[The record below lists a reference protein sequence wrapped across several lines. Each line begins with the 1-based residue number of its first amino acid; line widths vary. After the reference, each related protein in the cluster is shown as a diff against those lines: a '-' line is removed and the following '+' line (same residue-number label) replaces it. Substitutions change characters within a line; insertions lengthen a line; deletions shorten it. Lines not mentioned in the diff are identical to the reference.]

1 MITLHTNIFEI
12 ENLAE
17 LTSSY
22 QLYRIKGLRPDQAQ
36 YHQNRQ
42 TLIRQL
48 SFLLRA
54 PVTVIVRD
62 GQPYLVTKADA
73 PPPPERY
80 DLVRTPIRLEL
91 MPGEFALDYRKR
103 SPENDIIALRFLQS
117 LVQAPL
123 LNNLKLWQ
131 PKAGAPFY
139 EKQPEHETKRVALY
153 RGFLVRATLT
163 PGGGMGFFV
172 DLRHRYVA
180 RRPLPARLNAM
191 EFRDRYKAN
200 NFVYHYGYRWYDIQL
215 TGLSDFNVQDYP
227 LYDDDGQEVSLI
239 KRVQTQCA
247 KPLPMEIAQM
257 SKDAAVVHYFTAIG
271 EDRAAPAPLCYQVLD
286 TQHAWVKSEH
296 GRCIPGPHI
305 RLGMIEEFVCT
316 YMQKLRFGKTQLKL
330 AAAPLET
337 ANEQFQLPDYEFG
350 GGRIL
355 SVRGTRGATQTTLR
369 EVGNARA
376 ALLVDRGAGFFR
388 QRSLDRQYFFMPQ
401 SVFDS
406 WGPRF
411 LEDLRQR
418 VNRLYRQQ
426 HHYDPKV
433 IPYDDRAGHTFVDQA
448 TALLEAAENAGGKE
462 GFAVVMIHR
471 PSDQRVRKHDQLAA
485 AATRKLRDIGIYA
498 AVMHT
503 DFGEQSYVQ
512 MVGEEPG
519 EYVPRSDTRGG
530 LPGYL
535 QAVAVNKVLL
545 TSERWPF
552 VLATPL
558 AADIIL
564 GVDVKDNWA
573 GFTVVANGG
582 REIWTRCYQSRQKE
596 KLLSD
601 QFREY
606 MLECIRRVAKES
618 TRVIRTIT
626 IHRDGMLFDSE
637 RAGAEQAL
645 EILRKEDGIAADMSL
660 TCLEIPK
667 ESAAT
672 LRLFE
677 KEQRVHDR
685 PRVENPI
692 LGTYYLADDSNGY
705 VCTTGWP
712 FLRGGTAKPLY
723 VRKVFG
729 PLPMKEC
736 LQDVFYLSALTWT
749 RPDDCA
755 RDPITVKLNDRRLA
769 EDASDFDADVLD
781 TALLSTGVASAL

>member
-1 MITLHTNIFEI
+1 MITLHTNIFEVK
-12 ENLAE
+12 NLAQ
-17 LTSSY
+17 LTSKY
-22 QLYRIKGLRPDQAQ
+22 RLYRIKGLRPDQAQ

-42 TLIRQL
+42 ALIRQL
-48 SFLLRA
+48 SFQLKA

-62 GQPYLVTKADA
+62 GQPLLVTKADA
-73 PPPPERY
+73 PAPPEKC

-91 MPGEFALDYRKR
+91 LPGEFTLDFCKR
-103 SPENDIIALRFLQS
+103 SPENDIIALRFLQF
-117 LVQAPL
+117 LVQTPL
-123 LNNLKLWQ
+123 LNNLQLWQ
-131 PKAGAPFY
+131 PKAGGPFY
-139 EKQPEHETKRVALY
+139 EKQPEYETKRVALY

-163 PGGGMGFFV
+163 PGGGLGFFV

-180 RRPLPARLNAM
+180 RRPLPARLNHM

-200 NFVYHYGYRWYDIQL
+200 NFVYHYGHRWYDIQL
-215 TGLSDFNVQDYP
+215 TGLSDFNVQDYSVP
-227 LYDDDGQEVSLI
+227 DDDGHDVSLI
-239 KRVQTQCA
+239 EWVQNQCA
-247 KPLPMEIAQM
+247 KPLPMEIAQL
-257 SKDAAVVHYFTAIG
+257 SKDAAVVNYFTKLG
-271 EDRAAPAPLCYQVLD
+271 EDRAAPAPLCFQVLD
-286 TQHAWVKSEH
+286 TEHSWVRQEH

-305 RLGMIEEFVCT
+305 RLGMIEEFVRK
-316 YMQKLRFGKTQLKL
+316 YMLKLRFGKTELKL
-330 AAAPLET
+330 ADAPLET
-337 ANEQFQLPDYEFG
+337 SNQQFQLPDYEFG
-350 GGRIL
+350 GGHIL
-355 SVRGTRGATQTTLR
+355 SVRGTSGAIRTTLR
-369 EVGNARA
+369 EVGSARA
-376 ALLVDRGAGFFR
+376 ALLLDRSAGFFR
-388 QRSLDRQYFFMPQ
+388 QRELDRQYFFMPQ

-411 LEDLRQR
+411 LEDLRRR
-418 VNRLYRQQ
+418 VDRLYQQ
-426 HHYDPKV
+426 QYHYDPEV
-433 IPYDDRAGHTFVDQA
+433 IPYKDRTGKTFVDQA
-448 TALLEAAENAGGKE
+448 TALLEAAANADIQE

-485 AATRKLRDIGIYA
+485 AATRKLREIGIYA

-512 MVGEEPG
+512 TMGESPG
-519 EYVPRSDTRGG
+519 DYVPRSDTRGG

-545 TSERWPF
+545 TSEQWPF

-558 AADIIL
+558 HSDVVL

-582 REIWTRCYQSRQKE
+582 RDIWTKCYQSRQKE
-596 KLLSD
+596 KLLTD

-606 MLECIRRVAKES
+606 MLECIRRVVEVS
-618 TRVIRTIT
+618 THVVRSIT
-626 IHRDGMLFDSE
+626 IHRDGMLFDTE

-645 EILRKEDGIAADMSL
+645 EILRQEGGIADDVSL

-667 ESAAT
+667 ESVAT

-677 KEQRVHDR
+677 KEQRAHDR
-685 PRVENPI
+685 PQVTNPI
-692 LGTYYLADDSNGY
+692 LGTYYLADESNGY

-723 VRKVFG
+723 VRKLFG
-729 PLPMKEC
+729 PLSLKDC
-736 LQDVFYLSALTWT
+736 LEDVFFLSALAWT

-769 EDASDFDADVLD
+769 EDAGDFNADELD
-781 TALLSTGVASAL
+781 TALLSSGVASAL